1 MDFSLRLLRLQH
13 KVEWLERTRFQNTS
27 FRDTYE
33 SYEPSPR
40 IDSYEQPPCLGS
52 RFSEANRKSNLVCQG
67 IVDGA
72 VEINHKLDEALGL
85 LLTLPKKIVE
95 EDLAKHEHIE
105 QKDLGFKINDFE
117 SQRTHDESFRQVEH
131 SYQVIENDS
140 YESEQEFE

>member
-1 MDFSLRLLRLQH
+1 M
-13 KVEWLERTRFQNTS
+13 VEWLEHQALQNTS

-52 RFSEANRKSNLVCQG
+52 HFSEANRNSNLVCQG

-85 LLTLPKKIVE
+85 LLTLPKKTVE
-95 EDLAKHEHIE
+95 EDLAEHKHIE
-105 QKDLGFKINDFE
+105 QKDLGFMINDDE
-117 SQRTHDESFRQVEH
+117 SQETDDESFGQ
-131 SYQVIENDS
+131 
-140 YESEQEFE
+140 FEYSSHVLMIRTLNVRCLEKYVR